1 MAEAGVI
8 SSRAT
13 DEARYDAD
21 KEHYAG
27 EPDTTSSQELDAV
40 DVARPKGQHEGPV
53 RPVTGIKWAL
63 AYVSLIVSVLL
74 FSMDNTIVA
83 DIQPSILDSLGSID
97 KLPWIGLGFQAGA
110 MTVLPAG
117 QAYGTFS
124 VKTLFLASVI
134 LFEVGSA
141 LCGAA
146 PNMNAMIVGRVLTG
160 VGGAATYCGGLT
172 YITVLTTDH
181 ERPLYMAGIAVMYSV
196 GSVIGPIVGGGF
208 ADSSATWR
216 WAFYINLV
224 IAAVLA
230 PAFLW
235 CLPRIDPKPSL
246 RFGQKLRAQDWIG
259 IVVYYGFTTC
269 FCMAVTFGG
278 AVYAWNS
285 GSEIALWVMTGV
297 LLAAFALV
305 TLYHPLVPKADKLY
319 PFHIAKR
326 LELNNLQ
333 YQLFSAFGCLLIAV
347 YYTPLIFQF
356 TRGDN
361 PVQAGVRLLPIV
373 CMVGF
378 FSIVSGALMPKLGY
392 HMPWYV
398 FGNALVLAGSACMF
412 TVDSHTSASRIY
424 GYTTLIGIGIGCTV
438 LTGFSV
444 IQVML
449 PPSDANAAVGF
460 MSFGQALGGIAVL
473 GAAGSVFTNLA
484 TRYITPLL
492 PGASA
497 AQIQTVMAGTH
508 SDFYRG
514 LDPAVQEQV
523 VTAIT
528 KALSRTFAVN
538 IAASAVAFVWSI
550 FLSRKKLWK

>member
-1 MAEAGVI
+1 
-8 SSRAT
+8 
-13 DEARYDAD
+13 
-21 KEHYAG
+21 
-27 EPDTTSSQELDAV
+27 
-40 DVARPKGQHEGPV
+40 
-53 RPVTGIKWAL
+53 
-63 AYVSLIVSVLL
+63 
-74 FSMDNTIVA
+74 
-83 DIQPSILDSLGSID
+83 
-97 KLPWIGLGFQAGA
+97 
-110 MTVLPAG
+110 
-117 QAYGTFS
+117 
-124 VKTLFLASVI
+124 VI

-141 LCGAA
+141 LCGGA

-172 YITVLTTDH
+172 YITVLTTEH

-208 ADSSATWR
+208 ADSRATWR

-246 RFGQKLRAQDWIG
+246 RFVQKLRAQDWVG

-269 FCMAVTFGG
+269 FTMAVTFGG

-285 GSEIALWVMTGV
+285 GSEITLWVMTGV

-305 TLYHPLVPKADKLY
+305 TLYHPLVPAANKLY
-319 PFHIAKR
+319 PVHIARR

-333 YQLFSAFGCLLIAV
+333 YQLFSAFGCLLITV

-356 TRGDN
+356 TRGDT
-361 PVQAGVRLLPIV
+361 PVEAGVRLLPVV

-398 FGNALVLAGSACMF
+398 FGNALILAGSACMCKCCPSSILPMGSIEPQR
-412 TVDSHTSASRIY
+412 TVTTNTNPTVTIDSHTPASRIY

-438 LTGFSV
+438 LAGFSV
-444 IQVML
+444 VQVML
-449 PPSDANAAVGF
+449 PPGDANAAVGF

-473 GAAGSVFTNLA
+473 GAAGSVFQNLA
-484 TRYITPLL
+484 PRYIAPLL
-492 PGASA
+492 PGASSA
-497 AQIQTVMAGTH
+497 EIQAVMAGTNSAFFH
-508 SDFYRG
+508 G
-514 LDPAVQEQV
+514 LDPALREQV

-528 KALSRTFAVN
+528 RALSRTFAVN
-538 IAASAVAFVWSI
+538 IAAAAVAFVWSL
-550 FLSRKKLWK
+550 FMSVSLSYLFVWSVPPLGIHPSRGWRHLRIQHPSIRSIPLRFDLVLTHPVL

>member
-1 MAEAGVI
+1 MADVQNDI
-8 SSRAT
+8 NSRPAEET
-13 DEARYDAD
+13 RYDVD
-21 KEHYAG
+21 KERHAA
-27 EPDTTSSQELDAV
+27 EPETTSSEELGSVEDG
-40 DVARPKGQHEGPV
+40 RPKGPV
-53 RPVTGIKWAL
+53 RPVAGIKWAL

-124 VKTLFLASVI
+124 VKTLFLASVL
-134 LFEVGSA
+134 LFEVGSVV
-141 LCGAA
+141 CGAA
-146 PNMNAMIVGRVLTG
+146 PNMDAMIIGRVLTG

-172 YITVLTTDH
+172 YITVLTTDA
-181 ERPLYMAGIAVMYSV
+181 ERPIYMAGIAVMYSV
-196 GSVIGPIVGGGF
+196 GSVIGPLVGGGF
-208 ADSSATWR
+208 AHSSATWR

-230 PAFLW
+230 PAFVC
-235 CLPRIDPKPSL
+235 CLPSIDPKPSL
-246 RFGQKLRAQDWIG
+246 RTVQKLRSQDWVG
-259 IVVYYGFTTC
+259 IVVYYGFSTC

-278 AVYAWNS
+278 AVYAWDS

-297 LLAAFALV
+297 SLAAFALV
-305 TLYHPLVPKADKLY
+305 TIYHPLVPKPDKLY
-319 PFHIAKR
+319 PVQIARR

-333 YQLFSAFGCLLIAV
+333 YQLFSAFGCLLVAV

-356 TRGDN
+356 TRGDS
-361 PVQAGVRLLPIV
+361 PVEAGVRLLPIV

-378 FSIVSGALMPKLGY
+378 FSIVSGSFMPKLGY

-398 FGNALVLAGSACMF
+398 FGDALVLAGSACMF
-412 TVDSHTSASRIY
+412 TIDSDTPASRIY

-438 LTGFSV
+438 LAGFSV
-444 IQVML
+444 VQVML
-449 PPSDANAAVGF
+449 PPRDANAAVGF

-473 GAAGSVFTNLA
+473 GVAGSVFTNLA
-484 TRYITPLL
+484 TSYITPLL
-492 PGASA
+492 PGATA
-497 AQIQTVMAGTH
+497 ADIHTVMTGTH
-508 SDFYRG
+508 SDFFRG
-514 LDPAVQEQV
+514 LDPEVQAQI

-528 KALSRTFAVN
+528 KALSRTFAVSV
-538 IAASAVAFVWSI
+538 AASAVAFIWSL
-550 FLSRKKLWK
+550 FMTC

>member
-1 MAEAGVI
+1 M
-8 SSRAT
+8 
-13 DEARYDAD
+13 
-21 KEHYAG
+21 
-27 EPDTTSSQELDAV
+27 
-40 DVARPKGQHEGPV
+40 
-53 RPVTGIKWAL
+53 
-63 AYVSLIVSVLL
+63 SLIVSVLL

-83 DIQPSILDSLGSID
+83 DIQPSILDAFGNID

-141 LCGAA
+141 VCGGA

-172 YITVLTTDH
+172 YITVLTTEH

-235 CLPRIDPKPSL
+235 CLPRIDPMPSL
-246 RFGQKLRAQDWIG
+246 RFVQKLRAQDWVG

-269 FCMAVTFGG
+269 FTMAVTFGG

-285 GSEIALWVMTGV
+285 GSEITLWVMTGV
-297 LLAAFALV
+297 LFAAFVLV
-305 TLYHPLVPKADKLY
+305 TLYHPLVPAANKLY
-319 PFHIAKR
+319 PVHLARR

-333 YQLFSAFGCLLIAV
+333 YQLFSAFGCLLITV
-347 YYTPLIFQF
+347 YYTPLLFQF
-356 TRGDN
+356 TRGDT
-361 PVQAGVRLLPIV
+361 PVEAGVRLLPIV

-412 TVDSHTSASRIY
+412 TIDSHTPASRIY
-424 GYTTLIGIGIGCTV
+424 GYTVLIGIGIGCTV
-438 LTGFSV
+438 LAGFSV
-444 IQVML
+444 VQVML

-473 GAAGSVFTNLA
+473 GAAGSVFQNLA
-484 TRYITPLL
+484 TEYIAPLL
-492 PGASA
+492 PGASSA
-497 AQIQTVMAGTH
+497 EIQAVMAGTN
-508 SDFYRG
+508 SAFFRG
-514 LDPAVQEQV
+514 LDPALREQV
-523 VTAIT
+523 VAAIT
-528 KALSRTFAVN
+528 RALSRTFAVN
-538 IAASAVAFVWSI
+538 IAATAIAFVCSL
-550 FLSRKKLWK
+550 FMSRKRLWT